1 MGARV
6 PGWVGVG
13 VVDPDCDCGD
23 PGPLSSSVS
32 TLLSSSRSMMPDST
46 APLPSLSRSTALESV
61 IMASAG
67 EFGGEGSAKSSLL
80 PSSQIELRRDIRVSI
95 SAIVESN

>member
-1 MGARV
+1 MGARA
-6 PGWVGVG
+6 PGLVGVG

-23 PGPLSSSVS
+23 PGPLSPSVS
-32 TLLSSSRSMMPDST
+32 TLLSSSRSMTLEST

-67 EFGGEGSAKSSLL
+67 AFGGAGLATGSLL
-80 PSSQIELRRDIRVSI
+80 PSSQIELRRNIRVSI
-95 SAIVESN
+95 SAIEESN